1 MKINYNKIIENDF
14 ERKIYQQKHQEL
26 IDYLTTFG
34 ETDFWT
40 IIKEVGGSERRMMRL
55 INEMILKN
63 ELIYQNNKFNLY
75 NNETKYN
82 KINYDKLY
90 DELKSIWIK
99 KPLPTFLFDQRPV
112 TLNTTIE
119 RVKYFLK
126 RNDIYGK
133 KIVFLG
139 DDDLTSIALALTKV
153 KCQIEVLDI
162 DERLINFINQ
172 ISKEYN
178 LNINA
183 RVFNALEDVPK
194 ELKHKFDCLITDP
207 TPEVIPFTIFMN
219 DAIDLLKK
227 DNSIIYT
234 SIYSSAMEET
244 IELQNTINKMNL
256 YITEIIPKFTE
267 YQAIYELYKKED
279 IEFMKKYN
287 ILFNEDSICFTES
300 LFRLKVT
307 NKTKKIKINYQGKDV
322 FGKATKRV
330 IKDKSKDIA
339 KDNEY
344 LDKIEKYLKNNRFK
358 KYISK

>member
-1 MKINYNKIIENDF
+1 MKINYDKIIENDF
-14 ERKIYQQKHQEL
+14 EREIYQKKHQEL
-26 IDYLTTFG
+26 INYLTTFG

-40 IIKEVGGSERRMMRL
+40 IIREVGGSERRMMRL
-55 INEMILKN
+55 INEMILNK
-63 ELIYQNNKFNLY
+63 ELIYQNNKFNLS
-75 NNETKYN
+75 NNECKY
-82 KINYDKLY
+82 KEIDYDKLSN
-90 DELKSIWIK
+90 ELKLIWNK

-112 TLNTTIE
+112 TLKTTIE

-126 RNDIYGK
+126 RNDIYNK
-133 KIVFLG
+133 NIVFLG

-153 KCQIEVLDI
+153 KCQITVLDI

-172 ISKEYN
+172 ISEEYN

-183 RVFNALEDVPK
+183 KVFNALENVPK

-234 SIYSSAMEET
+234 SIYSSAMKET
-244 IELQNTINKMNL
+244 IELQNVINKMNL
-256 YITEIIPKFTE
+256 YITEIIPRFTE

-279 IEFMKKYN
+279 IEFIKKYN
-287 ILFNEDSICFTES
+287 IPFNEDSICFTES
-300 LFRLKVT
+300 LFRLKIT
-307 NKTKKIKINYQGKDV
+307 NKTKKTKLNYQGKDI

-330 IKDKSKDIA
+330 IKDKNNDIVA
-339 KDNEY
+339 YDEY
-344 LDKIEKYLKNNRFK
+344 LDKVEIEMKKNSLK

>member
-1 MKINYNKIIENDF
+1 MKVNYDKIIENDF
-14 ERKIYQQKHQEL
+14 ERKIYQKKHQEL
-26 IDYLTTFG
+26 INYLTTFG

-55 INEMILKN
+55 INEMILNK

-75 NNETKYN
+75 NNECKYK
-82 KINYDKLY
+82 KINYDKLF

-112 TLNTTIE
+112 TLKTTIE

-126 RNDIYGK
+126 RNDIYNK

-153 KCQIEVLDI
+153 KCQILVLDI
-162 DERLINFINQ
+162 DERLVNFINKM
-172 ISKEYN
+172 SKEYN

-183 RVFNALEDVPK
+183 RVFNALEGVPK

-227 DNSIIYT
+227 ENSTIYT

-244 IELQNTINKMNL
+244 IELQNVINKMNL

-279 IEFMKKYN
+279 IEFIKKYN

-300 LFRLKVT
+300 LFRLKIT
-307 NKTKKIKINYQGKDV
+307 SKTKKIKLNYQGKDV

-330 IKDKSKDIA
+330 IKDKNNDIVKD
-339 KDNEY
+339 DEY
-344 LDKIEKYLKNNRFK
+344 LDKIEKDLKKNSFK